1 MRITDLSRTKRG
13 RYAVSVEGQY
23 LFSLHE
29 EVFYT
34 ARLAVGMDLSVEE
47 LEALR
52 RESDYKTAKERAL
65 RLLSA
70 RGYTAH
76 QLKEKLSRY
85 ADEEAS
91 QAAVDRMEEL
101 GLVNDGDYAFC
112 CARDLYNLK
121 HYSPRRIEQELQRRG
136 IPQDIWREAAAQFAE
151 EETQSQLEGVIRR
164 KYLRY
169 LGEEKG
175 WNKTVGALSRLGY
188 SYDQIKSAIRRVMEE
203 EEAD

>member
-76 QLKEKLSRY
+76 QLKEKLP
-85 ADEEAS
+85 AS
-91 QAAVDRMEEL
+91 CLAARIAPSSSSGERTFRM
-101 GLVNDGDYAFC
+101 
-112 CARDLYNLK
+112 
-121 HYSPRRIEQELQRRG
+121 PR
-136 IPQDIWREAAAQFAE
+136 PPPP
-151 EETQSQLEGVIRR
+151 
-164 KYLRY
+164 
-169 LGEEKG
+169 
-175 WNKTVGALSRLGY
+175 ALALTITG
-188 SYDQIKSAIRRVMEE
+188 
-203 EEAD
+203 

>member
-1 MRITDLSRTKRG
+1 MRITDLSQTKRG

-34 ARLAVGMDLSVEE
+34 ARLTVGMDLSVEE

-70 RGYTAH
+70 RSYTAH
-76 QLKEKLSRY
+76 RLKEKLSRY

-101 GLVNDGDYAFC
+101 GLVNDGEYAFC

-136 IPQDIWREAAAQFAE
+136 ISQEICREATAQFDE
-151 EETQSQLEGVIRR
+151 EETQSQLEDLVRR

-188 SYDQIKSAIRRVMEE
+188 SYDAIKSAIRRVMEE
-203 EEAD
+203 EEDE

>member
-121 HYSPRRIEQELQRRG
+121 HYSPQIGRASC
-136 IPQDIWREAAAQFAE
+136 RE
-151 EETQSQLEGVIRR
+151 
-164 KYLRY
+164 
-169 LGEEKG
+169 
-175 WNKTVGALSRLGY
+175 
-188 SYDQIKSAIRRVMEE
+188 RVSSPV
-203 EEAD
+203 